1 MFQSTHS
8 HGSTT
13 CQSVGLSTLLKISQP
28 TLDQALQTFLF
39 VGVGGK
45 SDETA
50 GWYRKKLTALVG
62 ALGPEIPIV
71 SVMEADLLD
80 WYAGLER
87 RTSKWGSGSSHPPIE
102 GKLSAETLHGY
113 VRACRFFFKWLFER
127 KVISENPAEHL
138 PLPKVPRRG
147 KSGISEAN
155 LLAILEAARSNVRD
169 FAVLRF
175 LEATG
180 CRRGGVA
187 SLLLSDLN
195 LDAADKRI
203 RRRATVREKGD
214 KERTVVMTEAALKAI
229 QAWLEIR
236 VCIADDHVFLGQV
249 NGGDWKPLQEAGIS
263 EMVDRYKLR
272 LGLKGKCSPHE
283 WRHRWARKMLLDGM
297 ELSQVSQL
305 LGHEDVSVTVR
316 FYGQFTLDQ
325 LQAAYD
331 RFTNTPEID

>member
-1 MFQSTHS
+1 MDEIRER
-8 HGSTT
+8 
-13 CQSVGLSTLLKISQP
+13 VGLSTLLKVSQP
-28 TLDQALQTFLF
+28 TLSQALQTFLY

-45 SDETA
+45 SSATA
-50 GWYRKKLTALVG
+50 GWYRKKLTALVT
-62 ALGPEIPIV
+62 ALGPETPIV

-80 WYAGLER
+80 WYTGLER
-87 RTSKWGSGSSHPPIE
+87 RTSKWGQASSHPQID

-113 VRACRFFFKWLFER
+113 VRACRFFFKWLFEH
-127 KVISENPAEHL
+127 KVIQENPAEHL

-155 LLAILEAARSNVRD
+155 LQAILEAARGNVRD
-169 FAVLRF
+169 SAVLRF
-175 LEATG
+175 LESTG

-187 SLLLSDLN
+187 NLLLLDLN
-195 LDAADKRI
+195 LDAADQRI

-214 KERTVVMTEAALKAI
+214 KERTVVMTAAALAALL
-229 QAWLEIR
+229 AWLGIR
-236 VCIADDHVFLGQV
+236 PDIADDHVFLGQV
-249 NGGDWKPLQEAGIS
+249 NGGIWKPLQEAGIS

-272 LGLKGKCSPHE
+272 LGLRGKCSPHE
-283 WRHRWARKMLLDGM
+283 WRHRWARKRLMEGM

-331 RFTNTPEID
+331 RFTSESEII